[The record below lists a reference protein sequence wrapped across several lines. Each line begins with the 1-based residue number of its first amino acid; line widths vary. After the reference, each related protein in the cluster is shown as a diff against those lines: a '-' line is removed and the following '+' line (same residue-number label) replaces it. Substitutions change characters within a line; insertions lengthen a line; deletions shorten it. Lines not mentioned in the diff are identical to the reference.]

1 MLKNLKKLYNK
12 FISMIVERVSVE
24 KTKQSIYKDM
34 KNDYNK
40 LCS

>member
-1 MLKNLKKLYNK
+1 MFRKLYNK
-12 FISMIVERVSVE
+12 FISMIVE
-24 KTKQSIYKDM
+24 KTKQSIYEDM